1 MTITRKA
8 LRLSK
13 SAERS
18 VITLTLIVY
27 AALLAYVI
35 PRHEPWADEA
45 QAWELAKWLSL
56 KSLFGTYIHY
66 ECTPGLWHLLLW
78 LLARMHVTYGGMHW
92 ISGVIALGSMVLLTL
107 EAPFPLPL
115 RLLLPF
121 TYFFVFQYAVVAR
134 SYILFPLILFA
145 LACIWPSRQKRSFA
159 VAVLLG
165 LLANVSV
172 DGFAAA
178 LGVIVVLA
186 IERYPCRA
194 EDLPRW
200 KQWIAPVLLLAAM
213 LAFAAWCIMPAR
225 DAGWLV
231 IAEKMRSPDASAA
244 LVNMTRRAEPAI
256 RFLPFHLELAFAT
269 QHQFIHVLSHALA
282 DKFHLGLITWALLM
296 WRLKKQSMLRYS
308 IPAVFLAVLG
318 TFTPYLFYH
327 AGLLW
332 VLFLF
337 LWWITWP
344 EKCFQG
350 EAKWTEAALLIS
362 VALCIAIHLI
372 WATAAIRYDAS
383 MPYSPGRDGA
393 VVLQSYINRGYKVDG
408 AVLSKTESERQGQYF
423 ITDMEPYFATEPF
436 SNKAHRFWF
445 WGGEDMR
452 TKYIVDSGK
461 RSSVVVVDEGWDD
474 ELSKAEER
482 RLELIG
488 YKRAKVVCGQA
499 YYPYQ
504 PSAPVCH
511 VFYEPQTRQGP
522 LE

>member
-1 MTITRKA
+1 M
-8 LRLSK
+8 
-13 SAERS
+13 
-18 VITLTLIVY
+18 VGLTLIAY
-27 AALLAYVI
+27 AALLTYSI

-45 QAWELAKWLSL
+45 QAWELAKWLNL

-78 LLARMHVTYGGMHW
+78 LLARMHVTYAGMHW
-92 ISGVIALGSMVLLTL
+92 ISGAIALGSMALLTL
-107 EAPFPLPL
+107 KAPFPLPL

-134 SYILFPLILFA
+134 SYVLFPLILFA

-159 VAVLLG
+159 VAMLLG

-172 DGFAAA
+172 DGFAVT
-178 LGVIVVLA
+178 LGMIVVLA
-186 IERYPCRA
+186 IERYPWRA

-200 KQWIAPVLLLAAM
+200 KQWLAPVLLLTAM
-213 LAFAAWCIMPAR
+213 LAFAAWCIMPAP

-231 IAEKMRSPDASAA
+231 IAEQMRSPDASAA
-244 LVNMTRRAEPAI
+244 LVNMTQQAQPAI

-269 QHQFIHVLSHALA
+269 MHQFIHVLSHVLA
-282 DKFHLGLITWALLM
+282 DKFHLGLIAWVLLM
-296 WRLKKQSMLRYS
+296 WRLKKQRILRYS
-308 IPAVFLAVLG
+308 LPALFLALLG

-350 EAKWTEAALLIS
+350 EAKWTESALLIS
-362 VALCIAIHLI
+362 VVSCIAIHLI

-393 VVLQSYINRGYKVDG
+393 VVLQSYINRGYTVDG
-408 AVLSKTESERQGQYF
+408 AVLSKIQSERHGQFF
-423 ITDMEPYFATEPF
+423 ITDMEPYFVAEPF
-436 SNKAHRFWF
+436 SNKSFRFWF

-452 TKYIVDSGK
+452 TKYIVDSTN
-461 RSSVVVVDEGWDD
+461 RSSVVVVDEVGDD
-474 ELSKAEER
+474 ESSKAEEK
-482 RLELIG
+482 RLESIG

-504 PSAPVCH
+504 SSPPVCH